1 MAAGMLM
8 PLDKLRSIYEAL
20 FRDGVMVAKKDRR
33 PDSIHQELVGVTN
46 LQVSR
51 AMASLESRGF
61 VRETFTWRHHY
72 WYLSNEGIGY
82 LRDYLH
88 LPPEI
93 VPVTLHRVRQ
103 PLPASLPGRRPQT
116 GPLGAGRGRGT
127 AKAYGGDDRENYRSG
142 TQAQAQA
149 RAIPEGKD
157 GGASVRKVESAG
169 LGSAQS
175 FEFRGGYA
183 RPGRASLP
191 PAKAVEDDDER
202 ERVQKKTFTKW
213 VNSHLVKSKRQVND
227 LYEDLR
233 DGHNLISLLELL
245 SGEMLPR
252 ERGSML
258 VHKMQNIKIALDFMQ
273 RRQIKL
279 VNIRSDDIAE
289 GNPKLT
295 LGLIWTIILHFQVSD
310 IQVGEQH
317 RDLGAKERLL
327 LWVRRVVQEYP
338 DLRCDNFTT
347 SWRDGR
353 LFNAIIH
360 RHRPDLLDM
369 KKVYQQNNQ
378 QNLEQ
383 AFSLAE
389 QNLRVPRLLD
399 TEDVDVKSPEEKSV
413 VTYVAALYEA
423 FPKIPADGITIYE
436 VDKKW
441 KEYETKIS
449 FLLSWIKEKMQ
460 KVESQGS
467 TMSQEELKDFQILL
481 LQLKEKDIPGRDGE
495 KASIEKLYKAFQ
507 VWINFGRIKVAPGQS
522 PADVEKELGK
532 LVKVIQAGEMKAQ
545 QEASRL
551 GKLAAASKPAAGP
564 VDEIKV
570 IEAQSVQ
577 APLMQFQE
585 QVKIPADIAT
595 KAKAAQAEA
604 KAKAQREAKER
615 ERVDQE
621 ARALAEAIGR
631 EQLEAKAKEAEARA
645 KAQEEAKAKAKA
657 EQEAKERAKAE
668 AQAKEAAAKAK
679 AEEEARAKAKAEQEA
694 KDKAKAEAAAKE
706 AQAKEAAAKAK
717 AEEEARAKAKAEQE
731 AKEKAKAEAAA
742 KEAAAK
748 AKAEEEARAKAKAE
762 QEAKEK
768 AKAEAAAKEAAAK
781 AKAEEEARAKAKAEQ
796 EAKEKAKAEAAAK
809 EAAAKAKAEE
819 EARAKAKAEQEA
831 KEKAKAEAA
840 AKEAQAKEAEAKAKA
855 QEEARAKAKAE
866 ALAKAQEEEKV
877 RLIAQQQTKVRFQ
890 ADAAAKALADSIA
903 KQQEEARAKEA
914 EAKESEAVKAKE
926 AEEARLRAE
935 AEARA
940 LAESLSKAQA
950 EAKAEAEADQ
960 KLNFIKDLMA
970 LMEEK
975 QMEIESADWG
985 IDLSSVGANLQSHK
999 NLHQVLEAL
1008 NTKVVEAQAYES
1020 KVPASRKK
1028 NYTDSLAALTATY
1041 NKSLAASGARSTRL
1055 QELLAFLAPAEAE
1068 LAWAKG
1074 QETEQLERDW
1084 SDKNADMEAQR
1095 KSLDASQ
1102 KKLNEKQ
1109 PIFADIKK
1117 LGEKLLSDKHPAKS
1131 TIEASLEGIGA
1142 QWAWLTQLGACG
1154 ETHLQENAAYFQF
1167 FRDVDDT
1174 GKELS
1179 AARDSLNQAYAC
1191 DASTDVPRLE
1201 SLLQQTHTEQ
1211 RLVPLRGKVHELVG
1225 RSQSVL
1231 NLKPRRPGH
1240 TLKDPVTVM
1249 AITDYTQPEVTV
1261 KKDQEYELKD
1271 NSDAT
1276 RWRVASVGRKD
1287 ATVPSVCFVLPS
1299 PNPDALQAAER
1310 LRQQHK
1316 DILAA
1321 WNGKT
1326 ADLRSLLAWHH
1337 LLQYTKIIRAW
1348 DLPTLKKLALGQKEE
1363 ALKELERRRQA
1374 FLEERATSQAPGDAE
1389 TAQAEAEVSTCKQHV
1404 AQLEASMHSEE
1415 QSEAACARCVTA
1427 LRDLRGRLG
1436 EKEERVAAGCQGGL
1450 QGDHEQHSVARVV
1463 QHEDL
1468 QKELEALAGELE
1480 QLEHEGAA
1488 LLALSPA
1495 PPSSGALR
1503 SELPLATQ
1511 QRERA
1516 YALLLLLVQR
1526 LRAMGEVVSSSRDSE
1541 RCLGALEVKL
1551 AQEPGAVTD
1560 PDALNASVKNLKAL
1574 AADAAEPLGTAMDAA
1589 GAALQRAE
1597 GADGPL
1603 AQAAGGH
1610 ADPDLASYREH
1621 DARLRG
1627 RAKQLQTEL
1636 AARLGDLEALS
1647 KKTAKFH
1654 EIHLWLVQLLER
1666 SGEKQKGLLAADK
1679 PDSQS
1684 VTLLLEQQK
1693 VLVDELEKAQKK
1705 VDECRKSAEECAS
1718 HVQTYDTRV
1727 SAYRTSIEKQL
1738 KTPAQWPAGSNV
1750 ADDLNKET
1758 SDLVGRYGTILGH
1771 AKQQVGSLSE
1781 DLKRIQDAE
1790 QATAQLNS
1798 QTQEEK
1804 LEETLKDAKVPQTFK
1819 GRHWT
1824 IWELLHSNYFTD
1836 EEKKMFLVDFQSG
1849 KRTMDE
1855 YYIYILQFLQQKEKE
1870 RKKKEITFSGLRQE
1884 VTLEELVESEIIDE
1898 NTAGQLIEGTKS
1910 VTDVSPSIEQYLG
1923 GGRSIAGL
1931 YVEATKEKMPIDV
1944 AIKKNLLTLGTG
1956 MVLLE
1961 AQAATGSMIDPL
1973 NNTKLSVDEA
1983 VQKGLVSPEYQEKLK
1998 LAERAVTGYTDPI
2011 TKKTISLFEA
2021 MEKEIILKQHGIRI
2035 LEAQIA
2041 TGGIIDPQNSHRLP
2055 IEVAYKRGLFDKK
2068 LHATLLDPSDDTK
2081 GFFDPNTSKNLTY
2094 LQLMKTCIT
2103 DPDTGLC
2110 LLPLK
2115 VHKVKDVGDKA
2126 TLEAVV
2132 QGTQQLQTATH
2143 ESIKETLKTT
2153 NVDITIKGSP
2163 VKKMTLE
2170 EIFASDLI
2178 SDEDKDRLMKD
2189 FTSGKITIQE
2199 WIQLIIMFI
2208 KRREDQKARE
2218 EAVKE
2223 KVEDAVAPV
2232 PAKKLEHVV
2241 ISEKQLSENF
2251 QKATVELPFGGHGD
2265 KKLSIAEIFQS
2276 DMIDEDNKKK
2286 LVEDYKLGKITFEQ
2300 LIIYIIE
2307 IIQFK
2312 RKPQK
2317 YESAP
2322 IPEPAEQQIAESLKT
2337 TIDIHFG
2344 RFAGKKPSIEDIFK
2358 SGLVNEGQKKQLLE
2372 DYKLGNI
2379 TMEQLIMYI
2388 VQIIQQAEASQ
2399 RKPEKETDKTIPQTE
2414 LRPDVPT
2421 PAVGVPQKEGPHISS
2436 EELAVENLKKTTL
2449 DLPFGSLAGK
2459 KYTLQE
2465 IFDGDLIDKHKK
2477 DQLMRDYKSGK
2488 ISLEELM
2495 IFIIEIIRLKEREKT
2510 KKSIT
2515 FHGIR
2520 TDVTVDELV
2529 RSGLLKEDVANQ
2541 LADGLITQDEVQKQ
2555 VGGYL
2560 GGSSAIAGLYVEGT
2574 KETISL
2580 YDGFKR
2586 NLIKTGTGLV
2596 LLEAQAASGFI
2607 IDPVKNEKLSVEEAV
2622 QKGVVGPE
2630 YKDKLLSAERAVT
2643 GYKDKFSGATFSVFQ
2658 AMQNK
2663 QILKQ
2668 HGIRLLEAQIA
2679 TGGIIDPQAS
2689 HRLPVEAA
2697 YKRGLFDEE
2706 MNQILSDPSD
2716 DTKGFFDPNTEENLT
2731 YMEQMQRCI
2740 IDPVTGLTLLPI
2752 KEKKGKKAEKKVPT
2766 QKEVAKA
2773 TDEAKILAAAPVPKA
2788 VKQEDVEALKKTTVN
2803 IQLGRFAGKNPS
2815 LNELFQSG
2823 LIAEEKRN
2831 KLLEDY
2837 KSGRISKEQLIL
2849 YIIEFITESEQQKP
2863 IDEPVLKS
2871 AEKVE
2876 SDLPD
2881 SEPLKPT
2888 QVPEGALLSDQ
2899 QAVETLRKT
2908 NVDLPFG
2915 KFAGKKYTL
2924 QDIFDSGL
2932 IDKKNKE
2939 WLLMDFKAGKI
2950 PKEQLIV
2957 LIIDI
2962 IQQKEKK
2969 KDVAKATDE
2978 AQKLAAAPVPKAE
2991 RQENV
2996 EALKKTTVSIQL
3008 GRFAG
3013 KNPSLDE
3020 LFQSGL
3026 IAEEKK
3032 NKLLEDYKSGRI
3044 SKDQLI
3050 LYIIEF
3056 ITTAESE
3063 QHKPEEASEEPVL
3076 KAAETVQSVLPDGVP
3091 LKPTKVPAEELQA
3104 IERLKKT
3111 TVDLPFGKF
3120 AGKKYTLQDIFDSD
3134 LVDEDKKK
3142 QLMID
3147 YKTGKITLEQLMLLI
3162 IEIIR
3167 LNEREK
3173 TKKAITFH
3181 GIRTDVTVD
3190 NLVKSGVLKEDVAN
3204 QLADGLITKDDVQ
3217 KQVRKYLG
3225 GSNAIAGLYIEK
3237 TKEKMSLYDGLKKK
3251 LIKPGTGL
3259 VLLEAQAAS
3268 GFIIDPV
3275 KDQKLSVE
3283 EAVQKG
3289 VVGKEYQ
3296 AKLLSAERAVTGYK
3310 DPFSKETL
3318 SLFQAMKKE
3327 LILQAHG
3334 IRLLEAQI
3342 ATGGIIDPQ
3351 ASHRL
3356 PVEVAYKR
3364 GLFDEEMNQI
3374 LSDPSD
3380 DTKGFF
3386 DPNTEENLTY
3396 MEQMQ
3401 RCIIDPDTGLTL
3413 LPIKEKKGKRP
3424 EKKVPTQ
3431 KEVAKATDEAQK
3443 LAAASVPKAEKQEDV
3458 EALKKTTVSIQV
3470 GRFSGKN
3477 PSINE
3482 LLQSGLI
3489 AEEKRNKL
3497 LEDYKSGRISK
3508 DQLILYIIEFITTA
3522 ESEQH
3527 KPEETSEKP
3536 VLKAAETVQSV
3547 LPDGVPLKPTK
3558 VPAEEL
3564 QAIERLKKTT
3574 VDLPF
3579 GKFAG
3584 KKYTLQDIFDSDLVE
3599 EDKKKQLMIDYKTGK
3614 ITLEQLMLLI
3624 IEIIRL
3630 NEREK
3635 TKKAITFHGIRTD
3648 VTVDNLVKSGV
3659 LKEDV
3664 ANQLADGLI
3673 TKDDVQKQVRKYLGG
3688 SNAIAGLYIEK
3699 TKEKMSLYDGLKKK
3713 LIKLGTGLVLLE
3725 AQAASGFIIDPVKDQ
3740 KLSVEEAVQKGVV
3753 GEEYQDKLLSAERA
3767 VTGYKDPFSKET
3779 LSLFQAM
3786 KKELILK
3793 AHGIRL
3799 LEAQIATGGI
3809 IDPQASHR
3817 LPVEAAYKRGLFD
3830 EEMNQI
3836 LSDPS
3841 DDTKGFFDPNT
3852 EENLTYMEQMQ
3863 RCIIDPDTG
3872 LTLLPIKEKKGKRP
3886 EKKVPTQK
3894 EVAKATDEAQKL
3906 AAASVPKAEKQED
3919 VEALKKTTVSIQL
3932 GRFAGKNPSLDE
3944 LFQSGLIAEEK
3955 KNKLLEDYKSGK
3967 ISKDQL
3973 ILYIIEFITTA
3984 ESEQQKPKHKRPA
3997 RNEAVTVAAQGKH
4010 PTESLLPNVEDPAKL
4025 VKTTVNINFGRF
4037 AGKNPS
4043 LHDIFLSGL
4052 IADEKKNKLL
4062 EDYKLGKISKEQ
4074 LILYIIE
4081 IIENA
4086 EDVQDKA
4093 LKASQQPVLQ
4103 QKTTPQKVE
4112 HEKPVTIIADQR
4124 VLEDLKNMAVEL
4136 PFEQF
4141 AGKNASL
4148 LDVLDSDLVESD
4160 KKQQL
4165 IEDYKLGKI
4174 TLQELYILII
4184 EIVQRKSMPGKIKA
4198 KTTEPASRLKS
4209 PKQDLSMSF
4218 EKTTVELP
4226 FGMFAGKKASLKDIF
4241 ESDLIDADKKNALTE
4256 DYSSGKITLEQLLFF
4271 VIEYVQAKEVGT
4283 QEMKKQDLDVT
4294 EIDTPLQKHTPLVTK
4309 TVVTSTRKEGASA
4322 ETTEPLRQTT
4332 IDLPFGKFA
4341 GKNPSLQEI
4350 LESDVIEDD
4359 KKEQL
4364 MNDYTSGKITLEQL
4378 LFFIIEI
4385 IQAKE
4390 GGKAG
4395 EKVLLKRLPEEAGKA
4410 ASSSVTSLVTKTVVT
4425 TTRREGLSPEQ
4436 EALESLARTTVK
4448 LPIGKYSDKS
4458 MSLQEILD
4466 GGEIEDAKK
4475 KELINDYKIGK
4486 ITLEQLLVLII
4497 EIIQEKEL
4505 GGTGHKVVVKKVTA
4519 EKQTPEDN
4527 GESSSSATQTVMKK
4541 MVVTTTSKAGSSP
4554 EEALETLKRTTIDLP
4569 IGKFAG
4575 KKMSLQEILDG
4586 GEIDEDKR
4594 KELMEDYKK
4603 GKINLEQLL
4612 VFIIEI
4618 IQAKE
4623 SGTAQPKIVVK
4634 KVTSELSDSADVN
4647 EPTSTSRSVVTKTV
4661 VTTRR
4666 HEGLSPEQE
4675 ALESLSRTTVKL
4687 PIGKYSDKSMSLQE
4701 ILDGGEIEDAKKKE
4715 LIDDYKLG
4723 KITLEQLLV
4732 LIIEIIQAKEL
4743 GGTGHKVVVK
4753 KVTAEKHS
4761 PEDNGESSSSATQTV
4776 MKKMVVTT
4784 TSKAGSSPEEALE
4797 TLKRTTIDLPIG
4809 KFAGKKMS
4817 LQEILDGGEIDEDK
4831 RKELMEDYKKGKIN
4845 LEQLLVFIIEII
4857 QAKESGTAQPKIVV
4871 KKVTSELSD
4880 SADVDEPTSTSR
4892 SVVTKTVVT
4901 TRRQEGLSPEQEALE
4916 SLARTTVK
4924 LPIGKYS
4931 DKSMSL
4937 QEILDG
4943 GEIEDAKKK
4952 ELIDDY
4958 KIGKITLEQLL
4969 VLIIEIIQEKELG
4982 GTGHKVVVK
4991 KVTAEKQTPEDNGE
5005 SSSSATQTVIKKMV
5019 VTTTSKAGSSPEEDA
5034 LDTLKRTTIDLPI
5047 GKFAGKKMSLQE
5059 ILDGGEIDE
5068 DKRKELME
5076 DYKKGK
5082 INLEQLL
5089 VFIIEIIQA
5098 KESGAAGPKVT
5109 VKKVTMGS
5117 TGSADVD
5124 EPTTAS
5130 RTSVVT
5136 KTVVTTRRQEGLSPE
5151 QEALESLSR
5160 TTVKLPIGKYSDKS
5174 MSLQEILDGG
5184 EIEDAKKKELINDY
5198 KIGKITLEQLL
5209 VLIIEIIQEK
5219 ELGGTGHKVV
5229 VKKVTAEKHS
5239 PEDNGESSSSES
5251 QTVIKK
5257 TVVTTTRADSSSPE
5271 DALETL
5277 KRTTIDLPI
5286 GKFAGKKMS
5295 LQEILDGGEIDDMK
5309 RKELIDN
5316 YKSGKITLE
5325 QLLVLMI
5332 EFIQAK
5338 ESGVSGPKV
5347 TVKKVTAEKSSSSEI
5362 VDPTSPSRVTTTRKE
5377 GLSPEQEVLESLS
5390 RTTVKLP
5397 VGRFSNKSMSLQDI
5411 LDSGEIDDVK
5421 RQELIDNYKTGK
5433 ITLQELLVYIIEI
5446 IQAKELGETGHKV
5459 VLKKVTAEKYTPEE
5473 TADPRSTQ
5481 TVVRKTVVTTTR
5493 KDDSSTGEDVMEML
5507 KRTTVDLPVGR
5518 FAGKKM
5524 TIMDILESGL
5534 LETDEK
5540 QKLLDDYK
5548 SGKIDIQNLLMA
5560 IFDIVQKKELGQT
5573 GQKISFKT
5581 VTAEKHVSETAQYPH
5596 SASAEENI
5604 VQSLQ
5609 RTTVTLPIG
5618 KFSGQKISLLEVLDS
5633 GEIDEEK
5640 KNQLINDYKSGKIN
5654 LEQLLLIII
5663 EIIQTKE
5670 SEGSKH
5676 KVMIKQMTPESL
5688 AMGETES
5695 LLSVSK
5701 QTVVTSTVVQTSSVQ
5716 GASPQEIVEHL
5727 KKTSI
5732 DVSFGRFAGKK
5743 PSVQDV
5749 LDSGLIDPGKKQQL
5763 MNELRSGK
5771 ITIEQLLIIIIEI
5784 IHKKEGQQVS
5794 REEVAVTK
5802 VPAVVVQEAKEEPS
5816 DSKSAR
5822 KVLTV
5827 AQVEAD
5833 LKSISIEL
5841 PSKTFSNKKVTVQ
5854 ELFASDAIE
5863 ESKKKQLMED
5873 YRSGKITQQQLIILI
5888 IEIITST
5895 GKGISSKEKYVFSE
5909 EQATQNFSN
5918 TTVDVPVGKFSGKKV
5933 TIQELFQTD
5942 LIDSEKKKQL
5952 IQDYRSGK
5960 ITLQVLII
5968 IIIEIIERREKEIK
5982 KSPITFKGFR
5992 RQVTISEL
6000 MDSGLINETTAS
6012 KLNDGSVSVNEV
6024 SESLKVFLEGT
6035 SSIAGVFVDRTK
6047 EILSIYA
6054 AMKRG
6059 LIRPGTAFELLEAQ
6073 AATGYIIDPVK
6084 KQKLLV
6090 EEAIKLG
6097 VVGEEF
6103 KDKLLSAER
6112 AVTGYKDPYTDQKI
6126 SIFQAMK
6133 KQMIVKNHGIRLLE
6147 AQIATGGIIDPHA
6160 SHRIPVELAYKRGL
6174 FDEEMNQILLDPSD
6188 DTKGFFDPN
6197 TEENLTY
6204 MELLQRCSKDS
6215 SGLYLLMLK
6224 DKKPERKMS
6233 SKSSVRKRKI
6243 IVVDPDTGKEMTV
6256 YEAYM
6261 KGLIDQPTY
6270 LQLSAQESEWEEI
6283 TITSSDGVT
6292 TSLLVDRK
6300 SGRQFSIDESLAE
6313 GVINEQTVQ
6322 LYRSGKMTIFELGDQ
6337 LSGTSS
6343 GSRSRSSSFGASSVP
6358 ASPQAGSKAP
6368 SVPWSDPTEETV
6380 PIGGILDLQKFEKI
6394 SITEAIRRN
6403 LVDTITG
6410 QRLLEAQACTGGI
6423 INPATGGRCSIP
6435 EAVTQGL
6442 LDKYMAD
6449 KLNQANKA
6457 YNGFEDL
6464 RTKAIFHTGQ
6474 AMKKGLLFQEAGT
6487 RIFEVQYLTGGII
6500 DSGKPERIQ
6509 LDEAVEK
6516 GIVDNYTAK
6525 KIRDVNSHLKY
6536 LVCPKTKARITFK
6549 DALDRSMTDEETG
6562 VRLLEASGLTSRY
6575 SASTPSSGF
6584 GSRSGSRPGS
6594 RRGSFDATGTGTSS
6608 TFLSPSSY
6616 TSTSFSRR

>member
-1 MAAGMLM
+1 MNPGQSEVYIENKVL
-8 PLDKLRSIYEAL
+8 
-20 FRDGVMVAKKDRR
+20 
-33 PDSIHQELVGVTN
+33 
-46 LQVSR
+46 
-51 AMASLESRGF
+51 
-61 VRETFTWRHHY
+61 
-72 WYLSNEGIGY
+72 
-82 LRDYLH
+82 
-88 LPPEI
+88 LP
-93 VPVTLHRVRQ
+93 H
-103 PLPASLPGRRPQT
+103 
-116 GPLGAGRGRGT
+116 
-127 AKAYGGDDRENYRSG
+127 
-142 TQAQAQA
+142 
-149 RAIPEGKD
+149 
-157 GGASVRKVESAG
+157 
-169 LGSAQS
+169 
-175 FEFRGGYA
+175 
-183 RPGRASLP
+183 
-191 PAKAVEDDDER
+191 DER

-467 TMSQEELKDFQILL
+467 TMSQEELKILL

-545 QEASRL
+545 QEAS
-551 GKLAAASKPAAGP
+551 
-564 VDEIKV
+564 
-570 IEAQSVQ
+570 
-577 APLMQFQE
+577 
-585 QVKIPADIAT
+585 
-595 KAKAAQAEA
+595 
-604 KAKAQREAKER
+604 
-615 ERVDQE
+615 
-621 ARALAEAIGR
+621 
-631 EQLEAKAKEAEARA
+631 
-645 KAQEEAKAKAKA
+645 
-657 EQEAKERAKAE
+657 
-668 AQAKEAAAKAK
+668 
-679 AEEEARAKAKAEQEA
+679 
-694 KDKAKAEAAAKE
+694 
-706 AQAKEAAAKAK
+706 
-717 AEEEARAKAKAEQE
+717 
-731 AKEKAKAEAAA
+731 
-742 KEAAAK
+742 
-748 AKAEEEARAKAKAE
+748 
-762 QEAKEK
+762 
-768 AKAEAAAKEAAAK
+768 
-781 AKAEEEARAKAKAEQ
+781 
-796 EAKEKAKAEAAAK
+796 
-809 EAAAKAKAEE
+809 
-819 EARAKAKAEQEA
+819 RAKAKAEQEA

-1389 TAQAEAEVSTCKQHV
+1389 TAQAEAEVSTCKQH
-1404 AQLEASMHSEE
+1404 
-1415 QSEAACARCVTA
+1415 
-1427 LRDLRGRLG
+1427 
-1436 EKEERVAAGCQGGL
+1436 
-1450 QGDHEQHSVARVV
+1450 
-1463 QHEDL
+1463 
-1468 QKELEALAGELE
+1468 
-1480 QLEHEGAA
+1480 
-1488 LLALSPA
+1488 
-1495 PPSSGALR
+1495 
-1503 SELPLATQ
+1503 
-1511 QRERA
+1511 
-1516 YALLLLLVQR
+1516 
-1526 LRAMGEVVSSSRDSE
+1526 
-1541 RCLGALEVKL
+1541 
-1551 AQEPGAVTD
+1551 
-1560 PDALNASVKNLKAL
+1560 
-1574 AADAAEPLGTAMDAA
+1574 
-1589 GAALQRAE
+1589 
-1597 GADGPL
+1597 
-1603 AQAAGGH
+1603 
-1610 ADPDLASYREH
+1610 
-1621 DARLRG
+1621 
-1627 RAKQLQTEL
+1627 
-1636 AARLGDLEALS
+1636 
-1647 KKTAKFH
+1647 
-1654 EIHLWLVQLLER
+1654 
-1666 SGEKQKGLLAADK
+1666 
-1679 PDSQS
+1679 
-1684 VTLLLEQQK
+1684 
-1693 VLVDELEKAQKK
+1693 
-1705 VDECRKSAEECAS
+1705 
-1718 HVQTYDTRV
+1718 
-1727 SAYRTSIEKQL
+1727 
-1738 KTPAQWPAGSNV
+1738 
-1750 ADDLNKET
+1750 
-1758 SDLVGRYGTILGH
+1758 
-1771 AKQQVGSLSE
+1771 
-1781 DLKRIQDAE
+1781 
-1790 QATAQLNS
+1790 
-1798 QTQEEK
+1798 
-1804 LEETLKDAKVPQTFK
+1804 
-1819 GRHWT
+1819 
-1824 IWELLHSNYFTD
+1824 
-1836 EEKKMFLVDFQSG
+1836 
-1849 KRTMDE
+1849 

-2068 LHATLLDPSDDTK
+2068 LHATLLDP
-2081 GFFDPNTSKNLTY
+2081 N
-2094 LQLMKTCIT
+2094 
-2103 DPDTGLC
+2103 
-2110 LLPLK
+2110 
-2115 VHKVKDVGDKA
+2115 
-2126 TLEAVV
+2126 
-2132 QGTQQLQTATH
+2132 
-2143 ESIKETLKTT
+2143 
-2153 NVDITIKGSP
+2153 
-2163 VKKMTLE
+2163 
-2170 EIFASDLI
+2170 
-2178 SDEDKDRLMKD
+2178 
-2189 FTSGKITIQE
+2189 
-2199 WIQLIIMFI
+2199 
-2208 KRREDQKARE
+2208 
-2218 EAVKE
+2218 
-2223 KVEDAVAPV
+2223 
-2232 PAKKLEHVV
+2232 
-2241 ISEKQLSENF
+2241 
-2251 QKATVELPFGGHGD
+2251 
-2265 KKLSIAEIFQS
+2265 
-2276 DMIDEDNKKK
+2276 
-2286 LVEDYKLGKITFEQ
+2286 
-2300 LIIYIIE
+2300 
-2307 IIQFK
+2307 
-2312 RKPQK
+2312 
-2317 YESAP
+2317 
-2322 IPEPAEQQIAESLKT
+2322 
-2337 TIDIHFG
+2337 
-2344 RFAGKKPSIEDIFK
+2344 
-2358 SGLVNEGQKKQLLE
+2358 
-2372 DYKLGNI
+2372 
-2379 TMEQLIMYI
+2379 
-2388 VQIIQQAEASQ
+2388 
-2399 RKPEKETDKTIPQTE
+2399 
-2414 LRPDVPT
+2414 VPT

-2773 TDEAKILAAAPVPKA
+2773 TDEAKKLAAAPVPKA

-2876 SDLPD
+2876 
-2881 SEPLKPT
+2881 T
-2888 QVPEGALLSDQ
+2888 
-2899 QAVETLRKT
+2899 
-2908 NVDLPFG
+2908 
-2915 KFAGKKYTL
+2915 
-2924 QDIFDSGL
+2924 
-2932 IDKKNKE
+2932 
-2939 WLLMDFKAGKI
+2939 
-2950 PKEQLIV
+2950 
-2957 LIIDI
+2957 
-2962 IQQKEKK
+2962 
-2969 KDVAKATDE
+2969 
-2978 AQKLAAAPVPKAE
+2978 
-2991 RQENV
+2991 
-2996 EALKKTTVSIQL
+2996 
-3008 GRFAG
+3008 
-3013 KNPSLDE
+3013 
-3020 LFQSGL
+3020 
-3026 IAEEKK
+3026 
-3032 NKLLEDYKSGRI
+3032 
-3044 SKDQLI
+3044 
-3050 LYIIEF
+3050 
-3056 ITTAESE
+3056 ESE

-3424 EKKVPTQ
+3424 EKK
-3431 KEVAKATDEAQK
+3431 
-3443 LAAASVPKAEKQEDV
+3443 
-3458 EALKKTTVSIQV
+3458 
-3470 GRFSGKN
+3470 
-3477 PSINE
+3477 
-3482 LLQSGLI
+3482 
-3489 AEEKRNKL
+3489 
-3497 LEDYKSGRISK
+3497 
-3508 DQLILYIIEFITTA
+3508 
-3522 ESEQH
+3522 
-3527 KPEETSEKP
+3527 
-3536 VLKAAETVQSV
+3536 
-3547 LPDGVPLKPTK
+3547 
-3558 VPAEEL
+3558 
-3564 QAIERLKKTT
+3564 AIERLKKTT

-3886 EKKVPTQK
+3886 E
-3894 EVAKATDEAQKL
+3894 
-3906 AAASVPKAEKQED
+3906 
-3919 VEALKKTTVSIQL
+3919 
-3932 GRFAGKNPSLDE
+3932 
-3944 LFQSGLIAEEK
+3944 
-3955 KNKLLEDYKSGK
+3955 
-3967 ISKDQL
+3967 
-3973 ILYIIEFITTA
+3973 
-3984 ESEQQKPKHKRPA
+3984 
-3997 RNEAVTVAAQGKH
+3997 
-4010 PTESLLPNVEDPAKL
+4010 
-4025 VKTTVNINFGRF
+4025 
-4037 AGKNPS
+4037 
-4043 LHDIFLSGL
+4043 
-4052 IADEKKNKLL
+4052 
-4062 EDYKLGKISKEQ
+4062 
-4074 LILYIIE
+4074 
-4081 IIENA
+4081 
-4086 EDVQDKA
+4086 
-4093 LKASQQPVLQ
+4093 
-4103 QKTTPQKVE
+4103 
-4112 HEKPVTIIADQR
+4112 
-4124 VLEDLKNMAVEL
+4124 
-4136 PFEQF
+4136 
-4141 AGKNASL
+4141 
-4148 LDVLDSDLVESD
+4148 
-4160 KKQQL
+4160 
-4165 IEDYKLGKI
+4165 
-4174 TLQELYILII
+4174 
-4184 EIVQRKSMPGKIKA
+4184 
-4198 KTTEPASRLKS
+4198 
-4209 PKQDLSMSF
+4209 
-4218 EKTTVELP
+4218 
-4226 FGMFAGKKASLKDIF
+4226 
-4241 ESDLIDADKKNALTE
+4241 
-4256 DYSSGKITLEQLLFF
+4256 
-4271 VIEYVQAKEVGT
+4271 
-4283 QEMKKQDLDVT
+4283 
-4294 EIDTPLQKHTPLVTK
+4294 
-4309 TVVTSTRKEGASA
+4309 
-4322 ETTEPLRQTT
+4322 
-4332 IDLPFGKFA
+4332 
-4341 GKNPSLQEI
+4341 
-4350 LESDVIEDD
+4350 
-4359 KKEQL
+4359 
-4364 MNDYTSGKITLEQL
+4364 
-4378 LFFIIEI
+4378 
-4385 IQAKE
+4385 
-4390 GGKAG
+4390 
-4395 EKVLLKRLPEEAGKA
+4395 
-4410 ASSSVTSLVTKTVVT
+4410 
-4425 TTRREGLSPEQ
+4425 
-4436 EALESLARTTVK
+4436 
-4448 LPIGKYSDKS
+4448 
-4458 MSLQEILD
+4458 
-4466 GGEIEDAKK
+4466 
-4475 KELINDYKIGK
+4475 
-4486 ITLEQLLVLII
+4486 
-4497 EIIQEKEL
+4497 
-4505 GGTGHKVVVKKVTA
+4505 
-4519 EKQTPEDN
+4519 
-4527 GESSSSATQTVMKK
+4527 
-4541 MVVTTTSKAGSSP
+4541 
-4554 EEALETLKRTTIDLP
+4554 
-4569 IGKFAG
+4569 
-4575 KKMSLQEILDG
+4575 
-4586 GEIDEDKR
+4586 
-4594 KELMEDYKK
+4594 
-4603 GKINLEQLL
+4603 
-4612 VFIIEI
+4612 
-4618 IQAKE
+4618 
-4623 SGTAQPKIVVK
+4623 
-4634 KVTSELSDSADVN
+4634 
-4647 EPTSTSRSVVTKTV
+4647 
-4661 VTTRR
+4661 
-4666 HEGLSPEQE
+4666 
-4675 ALESLSRTTVKL
+4675 
-4687 PIGKYSDKSMSLQE
+4687 
-4701 ILDGGEIEDAKKKE
+4701 
-4715 LIDDYKLG
+4715 
-4723 KITLEQLLV
+4723 
-4732 LIIEIIQAKEL
+4732 
-4743 GGTGHKVVVK
+4743 
-4753 KVTAEKHS
+4753 
-4761 PEDNGESSSSATQTV
+4761 
-4776 MKKMVVTT
+4776 
-4784 TSKAGSSPEEALE
+4784 
-4797 TLKRTTIDLPIG
+4797 
-4809 KFAGKKMS
+4809 
-4817 LQEILDGGEIDEDK
+4817 
-4831 RKELMEDYKKGKIN
+4831 
-4845 LEQLLVFIIEII
+4845 
-4857 QAKESGTAQPKIVV
+4857 
-4871 KKVTSELSD
+4871 
-4880 SADVDEPTSTSR
+4880 
-4892 SVVTKTVVT
+4892 
-4901 TRRQEGLSPEQEALE
+4901 
-4916 SLARTTVK
+4916 
-4924 LPIGKYS
+4924 
-4931 DKSMSL
+4931 
-4937 QEILDG
+4937 
-4943 GEIEDAKKK
+4943 
-4952 ELIDDY
+4952 
-4958 KIGKITLEQLL
+4958 
-4969 VLIIEIIQEKELG
+4969 
-4982 GTGHKVVVK
+4982 
-4991 KVTAEKQTPEDNGE
+4991 
-5005 SSSSATQTVIKKMV
+5005 
-5019 VTTTSKAGSSPEEDA
+5019 
-5034 LDTLKRTTIDLPI
+5034 
-5047 GKFAGKKMSLQE
+5047 
-5059 ILDGGEIDE
+5059 
-5068 DKRKELME
+5068 
-5076 DYKKGK
+5076 
-5082 INLEQLL
+5082 
-5089 VFIIEIIQA
+5089 
-5098 KESGAAGPKVT
+5098 
-5109 VKKVTMGS
+5109 
-5117 TGSADVD
+5117 
-5124 EPTTAS
+5124 
-5130 RTSVVT
+5130 
-5136 KTVVTTRRQEGLSPE
+5136 
-5151 QEALESLSR
+5151 
-5160 TTVKLPIGKYSDKS
+5160 
-5174 MSLQEILDGG
+5174 
-5184 EIEDAKKKELINDY
+5184 
-5198 KIGKITLEQLL
+5198 
-5209 VLIIEIIQEK
+5209 
-5219 ELGGTGHKVV
+5219 
-5229 VKKVTAEKHS
+5229 
-5239 PEDNGESSSSES
+5239 
-5251 QTVIKK
+5251 
-5257 TVVTTTRADSSSPE
+5257 
-5271 DALETL
+5271 
-5277 KRTTIDLPI
+5277 
-5286 GKFAGKKMS
+5286 
-5295 LQEILDGGEIDDMK
+5295 
-5309 RKELIDN
+5309 
-5316 YKSGKITLE
+5316 
-5325 QLLVLMI
+5325 
-5332 EFIQAK
+5332 
-5338 ESGVSGPKV
+5338 
-5347 TVKKVTAEKSSSSEI
+5347 
-5362 VDPTSPSRVTTTRKE
+5362 
-5377 GLSPEQEVLESLS
+5377 
-5390 RTTVKLP
+5390 
-5397 VGRFSNKSMSLQDI
+5397 
-5411 LDSGEIDDVK
+5411 
-5421 RQELIDNYKTGK
+5421 
-5433 ITLQELLVYIIEI
+5433 
-5446 IQAKELGETGHKV
+5446 
-5459 VLKKVTAEKYTPEE
+5459 
-5473 TADPRSTQ
+5473 
-5481 TVVRKTVVTTTR
+5481 
-5493 KDDSSTGEDVMEML
+5493 
-5507 KRTTVDLPVGR
+5507 
-5518 FAGKKM
+5518 
-5524 TIMDILESGL
+5524 
-5534 LETDEK
+5534 
-5540 QKLLDDYK
+5540 
-5548 SGKIDIQNLLMA
+5548 
-5560 IFDIVQKKELGQT
+5560 
-5573 GQKISFKT
+5573 
-5581 VTAEKHVSETAQYPH
+5581 
-5596 SASAEENI
+5596 
-5604 VQSLQ
+5604 
-5609 RTTVTLPIG
+5609 
-5618 KFSGQKISLLEVLDS
+5618 
-5633 GEIDEEK
+5633 
-5640 KNQLINDYKSGKIN
+5640 
-5654 LEQLLLIII
+5654 
-5663 EIIQTKE
+5663 
-5670 SEGSKH
+5670 
-5676 KVMIKQMTPESL
+5676 
-5688 AMGETES
+5688 
-5695 LLSVSK
+5695 
-5701 QTVVTSTVVQTSSVQ
+5701 
-5716 GASPQEIVEHL
+5716 
-5727 KKTSI
+5727 
-5732 DVSFGRFAGKK
+5732 
-5743 PSVQDV
+5743 
-5749 LDSGLIDPGKKQQL
+5749 
-5763 MNELRSGK
+5763 
-5771 ITIEQLLIIIIEI
+5771 
-5784 IHKKEGQQVS
+5784 
-5794 REEVAVTK
+5794 
-5802 VPAVVVQEAKEEPS
+5802 
-5816 DSKSAR
+5816 
-5822 KVLTV
+5822 
-5827 AQVEAD
+5827 
-5833 LKSISIEL
+5833 
-5841 PSKTFSNKKVTVQ
+5841 
-5854 ELFASDAIE
+5854 
-5863 ESKKKQLMED
+5863 
-5873 YRSGKITQQQLIILI
+5873 
-5888 IEIITST
+5888 
-5895 GKGISSKEKYVFSE
+5895 
-5909 EQATQNFSN
+5909 
-5918 TTVDVPVGKFSGKKV
+5918 
-5933 TIQELFQTD
+5933 
-5942 LIDSEKKKQL
+5942 
-5952 IQDYRSGK
+5952 
-5960 ITLQVLII
+5960 
-5968 IIIEIIERREKEIK
+5968 K

>member
-1 MAAGMLM
+1 MNPGQSEVYIENKVL
-8 PLDKLRSIYEAL
+8 
-20 FRDGVMVAKKDRR
+20 
-33 PDSIHQELVGVTN
+33 
-46 LQVSR
+46 
-51 AMASLESRGF
+51 
-61 VRETFTWRHHY
+61 
-72 WYLSNEGIGY
+72 
-82 LRDYLH
+82 
-88 LPPEI
+88 LP
-93 VPVTLHRVRQ
+93 H
-103 PLPASLPGRRPQT
+103 
-116 GPLGAGRGRGT
+116 
-127 AKAYGGDDRENYRSG
+127 
-142 TQAQAQA
+142 
-149 RAIPEGKD
+149 
-157 GGASVRKVESAG
+157 
-169 LGSAQS
+169 
-175 FEFRGGYA
+175 
-183 RPGRASLP
+183 
-191 PAKAVEDDDER
+191 DER

-467 TMSQEELKDFQILL
+467 TMSQEELKILL

-545 QEASRL
+545 QEAS
-551 GKLAAASKPAAGP
+551 
-564 VDEIKV
+564 
-570 IEAQSVQ
+570 
-577 APLMQFQE
+577 
-585 QVKIPADIAT
+585 
-595 KAKAAQAEA
+595 
-604 KAKAQREAKER
+604 
-615 ERVDQE
+615 
-621 ARALAEAIGR
+621 
-631 EQLEAKAKEAEARA
+631 
-645 KAQEEAKAKAKA
+645 
-657 EQEAKERAKAE
+657 
-668 AQAKEAAAKAK
+668 
-679 AEEEARAKAKAEQEA
+679 
-694 KDKAKAEAAAKE
+694 
-706 AQAKEAAAKAK
+706 
-717 AEEEARAKAKAEQE
+717 
-731 AKEKAKAEAAA
+731 
-742 KEAAAK
+742 
-748 AKAEEEARAKAKAE
+748 
-762 QEAKEK
+762 
-768 AKAEAAAKEAAAK
+768 
-781 AKAEEEARAKAKAEQ
+781 
-796 EAKEKAKAEAAAK
+796 
-809 EAAAKAKAEE
+809 
-819 EARAKAKAEQEA
+819 RAKAKAEQEA

-1389 TAQAEAEVSTCKQHV
+1389 TAQAEAEVSTCKQH
-1404 AQLEASMHSEE
+1404 
-1415 QSEAACARCVTA
+1415 
-1427 LRDLRGRLG
+1427 
-1436 EKEERVAAGCQGGL
+1436 
-1450 QGDHEQHSVARVV
+1450 
-1463 QHEDL
+1463 
-1468 QKELEALAGELE
+1468 
-1480 QLEHEGAA
+1480 
-1488 LLALSPA
+1488 
-1495 PPSSGALR
+1495 
-1503 SELPLATQ
+1503 
-1511 QRERA
+1511 
-1516 YALLLLLVQR
+1516 
-1526 LRAMGEVVSSSRDSE
+1526 
-1541 RCLGALEVKL
+1541 
-1551 AQEPGAVTD
+1551 
-1560 PDALNASVKNLKAL
+1560 
-1574 AADAAEPLGTAMDAA
+1574 
-1589 GAALQRAE
+1589 
-1597 GADGPL
+1597 
-1603 AQAAGGH
+1603 
-1610 ADPDLASYREH
+1610 
-1621 DARLRG
+1621 
-1627 RAKQLQTEL
+1627 
-1636 AARLGDLEALS
+1636 
-1647 KKTAKFH
+1647 
-1654 EIHLWLVQLLER
+1654 
-1666 SGEKQKGLLAADK
+1666 
-1679 PDSQS
+1679 
-1684 VTLLLEQQK
+1684 
-1693 VLVDELEKAQKK
+1693 
-1705 VDECRKSAEECAS
+1705 
-1718 HVQTYDTRV
+1718 
-1727 SAYRTSIEKQL
+1727 
-1738 KTPAQWPAGSNV
+1738 
-1750 ADDLNKET
+1750 
-1758 SDLVGRYGTILGH
+1758 
-1771 AKQQVGSLSE
+1771 
-1781 DLKRIQDAE
+1781 
-1790 QATAQLNS
+1790 
-1798 QTQEEK
+1798 
-1804 LEETLKDAKVPQTFK
+1804 
-1819 GRHWT
+1819 
-1824 IWELLHSNYFTD
+1824 
-1836 EEKKMFLVDFQSG
+1836 
-1849 KRTMDE
+1849 

-2068 LHATLLDPSDDTK
+2068 LHATLLDPT
-2081 GFFDPNTSKNLTY
+2081 
-2094 LQLMKTCIT
+2094 
-2103 DPDTGLC
+2103 
-2110 LLPLK
+2110 
-2115 VHKVKDVGDKA
+2115 
-2126 TLEAVV
+2126 
-2132 QGTQQLQTATH
+2132 
-2143 ESIKETLKTT
+2143 
-2153 NVDITIKGSP
+2153 
-2163 VKKMTLE
+2163 
-2170 EIFASDLI
+2170 
-2178 SDEDKDRLMKD
+2178 
-2189 FTSGKITIQE
+2189 
-2199 WIQLIIMFI
+2199 
-2208 KRREDQKARE
+2208 
-2218 EAVKE
+2218 
-2223 KVEDAVAPV
+2223 
-2232 PAKKLEHVV
+2232 
-2241 ISEKQLSENF
+2241 
-2251 QKATVELPFGGHGD
+2251 
-2265 KKLSIAEIFQS
+2265 
-2276 DMIDEDNKKK
+2276 
-2286 LVEDYKLGKITFEQ
+2286 
-2300 LIIYIIE
+2300 
-2307 IIQFK
+2307 
-2312 RKPQK
+2312 
-2317 YESAP
+2317 
-2322 IPEPAEQQIAESLKT
+2322 
-2337 TIDIHFG
+2337 
-2344 RFAGKKPSIEDIFK
+2344 
-2358 SGLVNEGQKKQLLE
+2358 
-2372 DYKLGNI
+2372 
-2379 TMEQLIMYI
+2379 
-2388 VQIIQQAEASQ
+2388 
-2399 RKPEKETDKTIPQTE
+2399 
-2414 LRPDVPT
+2414 
-2421 PAVGVPQKEGPHISS
+2421 VGVPQKEGPHISS

-2766 QKEVAKA
+2766 QKE
-2773 TDEAKILAAAPVPKA
+2773 
-2788 VKQEDVEALKKTTVN
+2788 
-2803 IQLGRFAGKNPS
+2803 
-2815 LNELFQSG
+2815 
-2823 LIAEEKRN
+2823 
-2831 KLLEDY
+2831 
-2837 KSGRISKEQLIL
+2837 
-2849 YIIEFITESEQQKP
+2849 
-2863 IDEPVLKS
+2863 
-2871 AEKVE
+2871 
-2876 SDLPD
+2876 
-2881 SEPLKPT
+2881 
-2888 QVPEGALLSDQ
+2888 
-2899 QAVETLRKT
+2899 
-2908 NVDLPFG
+2908 
-2915 KFAGKKYTL
+2915 
-2924 QDIFDSGL
+2924 
-2932 IDKKNKE
+2932 
-2939 WLLMDFKAGKI
+2939 
-2950 PKEQLIV
+2950 
-2957 LIIDI
+2957 
-2962 IQQKEKK
+2962 
-2969 KDVAKATDE
+2969 
-2978 AQKLAAAPVPKAE
+2978 
-2991 RQENV
+2991 
-2996 EALKKTTVSIQL
+2996 
-3008 GRFAG
+3008 
-3013 KNPSLDE
+3013 
-3020 LFQSGL
+3020 
-3026 IAEEKK
+3026 
-3032 NKLLEDYKSGRI
+3032 
-3044 SKDQLI
+3044 
-3050 LYIIEF
+3050 
-3056 ITTAESE
+3056 
-3063 QHKPEEASEEPVL
+3063 
-3076 KAAETVQSVLPDGVP
+3076 
-3091 LKPTKVPAEELQA
+3091 A

-3431 KEVAKATDEAQK
+3431 KE
-3443 LAAASVPKAEKQEDV
+3443 
-3458 EALKKTTVSIQV
+3458 
-3470 GRFSGKN
+3470 
-3477 PSINE
+3477 
-3482 LLQSGLI
+3482 
-3489 AEEKRNKL
+3489 
-3497 LEDYKSGRISK
+3497 
-3508 DQLILYIIEFITTA
+3508 
-3522 ESEQH
+3522 
-3527 KPEETSEKP
+3527 
-3536 VLKAAETVQSV
+3536 
-3547 LPDGVPLKPTK
+3547 
-3558 VPAEEL
+3558 
-3564 QAIERLKKTT
+3564 AIERLKKTT

-3886 EKKVPTQK
+3886 E
-3894 EVAKATDEAQKL
+3894 
-3906 AAASVPKAEKQED
+3906 
-3919 VEALKKTTVSIQL
+3919 
-3932 GRFAGKNPSLDE
+3932 
-3944 LFQSGLIAEEK
+3944 
-3955 KNKLLEDYKSGK
+3955 
-3967 ISKDQL
+3967 
-3973 ILYIIEFITTA
+3973 
-3984 ESEQQKPKHKRPA
+3984 
-3997 RNEAVTVAAQGKH
+3997 
-4010 PTESLLPNVEDPAKL
+4010 
-4025 VKTTVNINFGRF
+4025 
-4037 AGKNPS
+4037 
-4043 LHDIFLSGL
+4043 
-4052 IADEKKNKLL
+4052 
-4062 EDYKLGKISKEQ
+4062 
-4074 LILYIIE
+4074 
-4081 IIENA
+4081 
-4086 EDVQDKA
+4086 
-4093 LKASQQPVLQ
+4093 
-4103 QKTTPQKVE
+4103 
-4112 HEKPVTIIADQR
+4112 
-4124 VLEDLKNMAVEL
+4124 
-4136 PFEQF
+4136 
-4141 AGKNASL
+4141 
-4148 LDVLDSDLVESD
+4148 
-4160 KKQQL
+4160 
-4165 IEDYKLGKI
+4165 
-4174 TLQELYILII
+4174 
-4184 EIVQRKSMPGKIKA
+4184 
-4198 KTTEPASRLKS
+4198 
-4209 PKQDLSMSF
+4209 
-4218 EKTTVELP
+4218 
-4226 FGMFAGKKASLKDIF
+4226 
-4241 ESDLIDADKKNALTE
+4241 
-4256 DYSSGKITLEQLLFF
+4256 
-4271 VIEYVQAKEVGT
+4271 
-4283 QEMKKQDLDVT
+4283 
-4294 EIDTPLQKHTPLVTK
+4294 
-4309 TVVTSTRKEGASA
+4309 
-4322 ETTEPLRQTT
+4322 
-4332 IDLPFGKFA
+4332 
-4341 GKNPSLQEI
+4341 
-4350 LESDVIEDD
+4350 
-4359 KKEQL
+4359 
-4364 MNDYTSGKITLEQL
+4364 
-4378 LFFIIEI
+4378 
-4385 IQAKE
+4385 
-4390 GGKAG
+4390 
-4395 EKVLLKRLPEEAGKA
+4395 
-4410 ASSSVTSLVTKTVVT
+4410 
-4425 TTRREGLSPEQ
+4425 
-4436 EALESLARTTVK
+4436 
-4448 LPIGKYSDKS
+4448 
-4458 MSLQEILD
+4458 
-4466 GGEIEDAKK
+4466 
-4475 KELINDYKIGK
+4475 
-4486 ITLEQLLVLII
+4486 
-4497 EIIQEKEL
+4497 
-4505 GGTGHKVVVKKVTA
+4505 
-4519 EKQTPEDN
+4519 
-4527 GESSSSATQTVMKK
+4527 
-4541 MVVTTTSKAGSSP
+4541 
-4554 EEALETLKRTTIDLP
+4554 
-4569 IGKFAG
+4569 
-4575 KKMSLQEILDG
+4575 
-4586 GEIDEDKR
+4586 
-4594 KELMEDYKK
+4594 
-4603 GKINLEQLL
+4603 
-4612 VFIIEI
+4612 
-4618 IQAKE
+4618 
-4623 SGTAQPKIVVK
+4623 
-4634 KVTSELSDSADVN
+4634 
-4647 EPTSTSRSVVTKTV
+4647 
-4661 VTTRR
+4661 
-4666 HEGLSPEQE
+4666 
-4675 ALESLSRTTVKL
+4675 
-4687 PIGKYSDKSMSLQE
+4687 
-4701 ILDGGEIEDAKKKE
+4701 
-4715 LIDDYKLG
+4715 
-4723 KITLEQLLV
+4723 
-4732 LIIEIIQAKEL
+4732 
-4743 GGTGHKVVVK
+4743 
-4753 KVTAEKHS
+4753 
-4761 PEDNGESSSSATQTV
+4761 
-4776 MKKMVVTT
+4776 
-4784 TSKAGSSPEEALE
+4784 
-4797 TLKRTTIDLPIG
+4797 
-4809 KFAGKKMS
+4809 
-4817 LQEILDGGEIDEDK
+4817 
-4831 RKELMEDYKKGKIN
+4831 
-4845 LEQLLVFIIEII
+4845 
-4857 QAKESGTAQPKIVV
+4857 
-4871 KKVTSELSD
+4871 
-4880 SADVDEPTSTSR
+4880 
-4892 SVVTKTVVT
+4892 
-4901 TRRQEGLSPEQEALE
+4901 
-4916 SLARTTVK
+4916 
-4924 LPIGKYS
+4924 
-4931 DKSMSL
+4931 
-4937 QEILDG
+4937 
-4943 GEIEDAKKK
+4943 
-4952 ELIDDY
+4952 
-4958 KIGKITLEQLL
+4958 
-4969 VLIIEIIQEKELG
+4969 
-4982 GTGHKVVVK
+4982 
-4991 KVTAEKQTPEDNGE
+4991 
-5005 SSSSATQTVIKKMV
+5005 
-5019 VTTTSKAGSSPEEDA
+5019 
-5034 LDTLKRTTIDLPI
+5034 
-5047 GKFAGKKMSLQE
+5047 
-5059 ILDGGEIDE
+5059 
-5068 DKRKELME
+5068 
-5076 DYKKGK
+5076 
-5082 INLEQLL
+5082 
-5089 VFIIEIIQA
+5089 
-5098 KESGAAGPKVT
+5098 
-5109 VKKVTMGS
+5109 
-5117 TGSADVD
+5117 
-5124 EPTTAS
+5124 
-5130 RTSVVT
+5130 
-5136 KTVVTTRRQEGLSPE
+5136 
-5151 QEALESLSR
+5151 
-5160 TTVKLPIGKYSDKS
+5160 
-5174 MSLQEILDGG
+5174 
-5184 EIEDAKKKELINDY
+5184 
-5198 KIGKITLEQLL
+5198 
-5209 VLIIEIIQEK
+5209 
-5219 ELGGTGHKVV
+5219 
-5229 VKKVTAEKHS
+5229 
-5239 PEDNGESSSSES
+5239 
-5251 QTVIKK
+5251 
-5257 TVVTTTRADSSSPE
+5257 
-5271 DALETL
+5271 
-5277 KRTTIDLPI
+5277 
-5286 GKFAGKKMS
+5286 
-5295 LQEILDGGEIDDMK
+5295 
-5309 RKELIDN
+5309 
-5316 YKSGKITLE
+5316 
-5325 QLLVLMI
+5325 
-5332 EFIQAK
+5332 
-5338 ESGVSGPKV
+5338 
-5347 TVKKVTAEKSSSSEI
+5347 
-5362 VDPTSPSRVTTTRKE
+5362 
-5377 GLSPEQEVLESLS
+5377 
-5390 RTTVKLP
+5390 
-5397 VGRFSNKSMSLQDI
+5397 
-5411 LDSGEIDDVK
+5411 
-5421 RQELIDNYKTGK
+5421 
-5433 ITLQELLVYIIEI
+5433 
-5446 IQAKELGETGHKV
+5446 
-5459 VLKKVTAEKYTPEE
+5459 
-5473 TADPRSTQ
+5473 
-5481 TVVRKTVVTTTR
+5481 
-5493 KDDSSTGEDVMEML
+5493 
-5507 KRTTVDLPVGR
+5507 
-5518 FAGKKM
+5518 
-5524 TIMDILESGL
+5524 
-5534 LETDEK
+5534 
-5540 QKLLDDYK
+5540 
-5548 SGKIDIQNLLMA
+5548 
-5560 IFDIVQKKELGQT
+5560 
-5573 GQKISFKT
+5573 
-5581 VTAEKHVSETAQYPH
+5581 
-5596 SASAEENI
+5596 
-5604 VQSLQ
+5604 
-5609 RTTVTLPIG
+5609 
-5618 KFSGQKISLLEVLDS
+5618 
-5633 GEIDEEK
+5633 
-5640 KNQLINDYKSGKIN
+5640 
-5654 LEQLLLIII
+5654 
-5663 EIIQTKE
+5663 
-5670 SEGSKH
+5670 
-5676 KVMIKQMTPESL
+5676 
-5688 AMGETES
+5688 
-5695 LLSVSK
+5695 
-5701 QTVVTSTVVQTSSVQ
+5701 
-5716 GASPQEIVEHL
+5716 
-5727 KKTSI
+5727 
-5732 DVSFGRFAGKK
+5732 
-5743 PSVQDV
+5743 
-5749 LDSGLIDPGKKQQL
+5749 
-5763 MNELRSGK
+5763 
-5771 ITIEQLLIIIIEI
+5771 
-5784 IHKKEGQQVS
+5784 
-5794 REEVAVTK
+5794 
-5802 VPAVVVQEAKEEPS
+5802 
-5816 DSKSAR
+5816 
-5822 KVLTV
+5822 
-5827 AQVEAD
+5827 
-5833 LKSISIEL
+5833 
-5841 PSKTFSNKKVTVQ
+5841 
-5854 ELFASDAIE
+5854 
-5863 ESKKKQLMED
+5863 
-5873 YRSGKITQQQLIILI
+5873 
-5888 IEIITST
+5888 
-5895 GKGISSKEKYVFSE
+5895 
-5909 EQATQNFSN
+5909 
-5918 TTVDVPVGKFSGKKV
+5918 
-5933 TIQELFQTD
+5933 
-5942 LIDSEKKKQL
+5942 
-5952 IQDYRSGK
+5952 
-5960 ITLQVLII
+5960 
-5968 IIIEIIERREKEIK
+5968 K